1 MLLNV
6 DFAVLASMAVVGIC
20 TFMLV
25 SYLQFQETSDTSTSP
40 PSQSILWTLFYH
52 WLRPLKPLL
61 SFTLSTSEQS
71 IFEEEFKY
79 LIVTSSLFNE
89 TPQPASSSAAAS
101 AEHHKSASSTLAQPA
116 HIHTSNVKQKQ
127 KIKDFSNIHLTVSL
141 IATNAICSA
150 VSMILMNQFRSMLP
164 VVLGSDIMTCYFIIR
179 HHKRV
184 QIRKIHASAL
194 DSMHE
199 IISLSQES
207 DTMLNRLLKVSND
220 HQQHQQLLGSL
231 LSSHFE
237 TFVETVQQLQPL
249 IDNHNLSRLRDMY
262 NINED
267 IPSMLLEFDSHQYK
281 PEDVDLIHSV
291 IVWKRREYLLY
302 LLALDVMS
310 NNRTARYG
318 KIWSQAIQVNH
329 NLVREYLEFNKKL
342 SVMSAEMSDS
352 NATSSKKEND
362 KVSLAISTQSDT
374 SKATD
379 ETSIS
384 DSRCITLMHRV
395 SVVEKHMEDIQAK
408 LFLCKQDTKSLAS
421 GRVSSFSLK
430 RISKRFSYID
440 ESMNSLIKQWEESKH
455 SLDALLE
462 EEQSRLKSTFTS
474 LPSPPSSPRDFRQ
487 NVYSAEE
494 ESNTSLMSQMTKH
507 HSHTAPL

>member
-1 MLLNV
+1 M
-6 DFAVLASMAVVGIC
+6 LAS
-20 TFMLV
+20 
-25 SYLQFQETSDTSTSP
+25 YLRSQGNSDRSTSS
-40 PSQSILWTLFYH
+40 PSQNASWSLFYH
-52 WLRPLKPLL
+52 WVHLFKSLL

-89 TPQPASSSAAAS
+89 TPQPASSSPSIAAS
-101 AEHHKSASSTLAQPA
+101 AEQHKSAPSAPTQSAQ
-116 HIHTSNVKQKQ
+116 IHASNVKQKQ
-127 KIKDFSNIHLTVSL
+127 QIKDFSSNSLTVSL
-141 IATNAICSA
+141 IATNVICSA
-150 VSMILMNQFRSMLP
+150 TSLFIRNQFRSMLP
-164 VVLGSDIMTCYFIIR
+164 VVLCADLMTCYFIIR
-179 HHKRV
+179 HHRRV

-199 IISLSQES
+199 IISLSQKS
-207 DTMLNRLLKVSND
+207 DAMVNRLLKAPSD
-220 HQQHQQLLGSL
+220 HQQLLGSL

-237 TFVETVQQLQPL
+237 TFVETVHQLQPL
-249 IDNHNLSRLRDMY
+249 IDEHNLSRLRDMY

-281 PEDVDLIHSV
+281 PEDVDLIYSV

-329 NLVREYLEFNKKL
+329 NLVREYLEFNKQL
-342 SVMSAEMSDS
+342 STMSYSDERLS
-352 NATSSKKEND
+352 GKENG
-362 KVSLAISTQSDT
+362 KVSLAISTPSDA
-374 SKATD
+374 SKSNQ

-384 DSRCITLMHRV
+384 DERCITLMHRV
-395 SVVEKHMEDIQAK
+395 SAVEKHMEDIQAK

-430 RISKRFSYID
+430 RISKRFSHVD

-462 EEQSRLKSTFTS
+462 EEQSKLKSTFTL

-494 ESNTSLMSQMTKH
+494 ELNTSLMSQMTNRR
-507 HSHTAPL
+507 SHTTPL

>member
-1 MLLNV
+1 M
-6 DFAVLASMAVVGIC
+6 
-20 TFMLV
+20 
-25 SYLQFQETSDTSTSP
+25 
-40 PSQSILWTLFYH
+40 
-52 WLRPLKPLL
+52 
-61 SFTLSTSEQS
+61 
-71 IFEEEFKY
+71 
-79 LIVTSSLFNE
+79 IVTSSLFNE
-89 TPQPASSSAAAS
+89 TPQHASSAAS
-101 AEHHKSASSTLAQPA
+101 AEHHKSASSTLVQPGQ
-116 HIHTSNVKQKQ
+116 IHSSNVKQKQ
-127 KIKDFSNIHLTVSL
+127 QIKDFSSIHLTVSL
-141 IATNAICSA
+141 IAANVICSA
-150 VSMILMNQFRSMLP
+150 VSLFIMEQFRSMLTM
-164 VVLGSDIMTCYFIIR
+164 VLCTDIMACYFIIR
-179 HHKRV
+179 HHRRV

-220 HQQHQQLLGSL
+220 HQQDQQLLGSL

-249 IDNHNLSRLRDMY
+249 IDGHNLSRLRDMY

-281 PEDVDLIHSV
+281 PEDVDLIYSV
-291 IVWKRREYLLY
+291 IVWKRRAYLLY

-342 SVMSAEMSDS
+342 SVMAAEMSGS
-352 NATSSKKEND
+352 NETSSKKEND
-362 KVSLAISTQSDT
+362 KIPLAISTQSDV
-374 SKATD
+374 SREND
-379 ETSIS
+379 EISIS
-384 DSRCITLMHRV
+384 DGRCITLMHRV

-421 GRVSSFSLK
+421 GRVSSLSLK

-440 ESMNSLIKQWEESKH
+440 ESMGSLIKQWEESKL
-455 SLDALLE
+455 SLEALME
-462 EEQSRLKSTFTS
+462 EEQSKQKSTFTS
-474 LPSPPSSPRDFRQ
+474 LPSPPSSPRDFRH

-494 ESNTSLMSQMTKH
+494 DSNTSLMSHMTKRR
-507 HSHTAPL
+507 SHTTPL

>member
-1 MLLNV
+1 MLP
-6 DFAVLASMAVVGIC
+6 DIDSTVLVVMTTVVGIGA
-20 TFMLV
+20 FVLV
-25 SYLQFQETSDTSTSP
+25 SYLRSSQEISDRSTPSH
-40 PSQSILWTLFYH
+40 SQSVLWPLFYH
-52 WLRPLKPLL
+52 WMQLLKSLL

-89 TPQPASSSAAAS
+89 TPQHASAAAS
-101 AEHHKSASSTLAQPA
+101 AEHHTSSTLTQSAQ
-116 HIHTSNVKQKQ
+116 IRSSNIKQKQ
-127 KIKDFSNIHLTVSL
+127 QIRDFSNSSLTASL

-150 VSMILMNQFRSMLP
+150 VSLLDQFRSMLP
-164 VVLGSDIMTCYFIIR
+164 VILCADIMTCYFIIR

-199 IISLSQES
+199 IVSLSQES
-207 DTMLNRLLKVSND
+207 DTTLHRLLKVSSD
-220 HQQHQQLLGSL
+220 QQHQQLVGSL

-249 IDNHNLSRLRDMY
+249 IDDHNLARLRDMY

-281 PEDVDLIHSV
+281 PEDVDLIYSV

-342 SVMSAEMSDS
+342 TALSAEMSDS
-352 NATSSKKEND
+352 DETSSKKKTE
-362 KVSLAISTQSDT
+362 KVSLAISTQAGT
-374 SKATD
+374 PRANE

-421 GRVSSFSLK
+421 GRVSSFGLK
-430 RISKRFSYID
+430 KISKRFSHID

-462 EEQSRLKSTFTS
+462 EEQSKLKSTFTS

-494 ESNTSLMSQMTKH
+494 ESSTSLMSQMTKRR
-507 HSHTAPL
+507 SHTTPL

>member
-1 MLLNV
+1 
-6 DFAVLASMAVVGIC
+6 
-20 TFMLV
+20 
-25 SYLQFQETSDTSTSP
+25 
-40 PSQSILWTLFYH
+40 
-52 WLRPLKPLL
+52 
-61 SFTLSTSEQS
+61 
-71 IFEEEFKY
+71 
-79 LIVTSSLFNE
+79 
-89 TPQPASSSAAAS
+89 
-101 AEHHKSASSTLAQPA
+101 
-116 HIHTSNVKQKQ
+116 
-127 KIKDFSNIHLTVSL
+127 
-141 IATNAICSA
+141 
-150 VSMILMNQFRSMLP
+150 
-164 VVLGSDIMTCYFIIR
+164 
-179 HHKRV
+179 
-184 QIRKIHASAL
+184 
-194 DSMHE
+194 
-199 IISLSQES
+199 
-207 DTMLNRLLKVSND
+207 
-220 HQQHQQLLGSL
+220 
-231 LSSHFE
+231 
-237 TFVETVQQLQPL
+237 
-249 IDNHNLSRLRDMY
+249 MY

-281 PEDVDLIHSV
+281 PEDVDLIYSV

-342 SVMSAEMSDS
+342 TALSAEMSDS
-352 NATSSKKEND
+352 DETSSKKKTE
-362 KVSLAISTQSDT
+362 KVSLAISTQAGT
-374 SKATD
+374 PRANE

-421 GRVSSFSLK
+421 GRVSSFGLK
-430 RISKRFSYID
+430 KISKRFSHID

-462 EEQSRLKSTFTS
+462 EEQSKLKSTFTS

-494 ESNTSLMSQMTKH
+494 ESSTSLMSQMTKRR
-507 HSHTAPL
+507 SHTTPL

>member
-1 MLLNV
+1 MLLYVNL
-6 DFAVLASMAVVGIC
+6 AVLASITLVGIC
-20 TFMLV
+20 IFMLV
-25 SYLQFQETSDTSTSP
+25 SFLRSPENLNKSTSS
-40 PSQSILWTLFYH
+40 PSQSALWPLFYH
-52 WLRPLKPLL
+52 WMRLLKSLL

-89 TPQPASSSAAAS
+89 TPQPASSISSAPAS
-101 AEHHKSASSTLAQPA
+101 AEHHKSLPFTSTEQPA
-116 HIHTSNVKQKQ
+116 QIHTSNVKQKQ
-127 KIKDFSNIHLTVSL
+127 QIKDFSSSSLAISL
-141 IATNAICSA
+141 IATNIICSA
-150 VSMILMNQFRSMLP
+150 ASFFIMDQFRSMLP
-164 VVLGSDIMTCYFIIR
+164 VVLCTDIMTCYSIIR

-207 DTMLNRLLKVSND
+207 DTMLNRLLKMSND
-220 HQQHQQLLGSL
+220 HHQYQQLLGSL

-249 IDNHNLSRLRDMY
+249 IDDHNLSRLRDMY
-262 NINED
+262 NVNED

-281 PEDVDLIHSV
+281 PEDVDLIYSV

-342 SVMSAEMSDS
+342 PAMSAEMSDS
-352 NATSSKKEND
+352 SEISDKKEND

-374 SKATD
+374 SRSSD

-384 DSRCITLMHRV
+384 DGRCITLMHRV
-395 SVVEKHMEDIQAK
+395 SVVEKHLEDIQAK

-421 GRVSSFSLK
+421 GRGIISSCIL
-430 RISKRFSYID
+430 
-440 ESMNSLIKQWEESKH
+440 KH
-455 SLDALLE
+455 SVLTIL
-462 EEQSRLKSTFTS
+462 TS
-474 LPSPPSSPRDFRQ
+474 
-487 NVYSAEE
+487 
-494 ESNTSLMSQMTKH
+494 SLQ
-507 HSHTAPL
+507 L